1 MLASYFRLAFRLYK
15 AQRLFFLINLLGL
28 ITGVT
33 AFMLILIYVNH
44 EFSYDTFHQNAD
56 RTFRVYSKPQKQG
69 TGNSAAVTPA
79 PLAGFLSNRYHNV
92 ANTVRIVKADRSI
105 LSFNGQYFYEDRL
118 ILADPSFLQ
127 VFDFPLLAGDP
138 ETALRDLNSII
149 ITQSMAEK
157 YFGDANPLGK
167 VIGIDYNEKADLTV
181 TGVIHDVPHNSHFHF
196 DFLLPIGLTDLIIQK
211 GFLEDIRNTV
221 VYTYVYLNEG
231 QGEGELLPG
240 LDEASREYL
249 YDPFQDRVYAVQ
261 PIKSIH
267 LHSDHFGEFENNSSI
282 EFIQILTT
290 IAFAI
295 LLMAMF
301 NFINLSTAL
310 YQKRLPKIGM
320 LKTIGSSQSQL
331 IQMFC
336 MESLLMV
343 LLAIGLSTMI
353 IAILLPYFGMLVDR
367 NLAFPIKDAWFIP
380 GTLSLVAL
388 LAILAASYPSLFISG
403 QRPQTLLRGQSRK
416 GGITLKN
423 TLVICQFAVSV
434 ILLVAT
440 IAMRQQMDYIQN
452 RDLGFSREAL
462 LVLPVADKSDR
473 LHTERIKDEL
483 LRQSPV
489 LAASASSDLPGTM
502 KWVTSIYYNGLAA
515 NQTNPRMAFLYVDQ
529 DFLPTF
535 GIELV
540 EGRNFSAARNIDEP
554 REFIINEA
562 AAKSLG
568 WKNPV
573 SMQFATRMDGMG
585 TVIGV
590 MKDFHFKSVHSKI
603 EPLFLTRSN
612 TLSYVFLRIKPGD
625 FQETLGVVEKAWV
638 KVFPETPFDYF
649 FYDTFFEQLYSAE
662 KQFETLAFISAVVS
676 ILITCFG
683 LFGLTAYSTQERK
696 KEVAIRKVFGA
707 SVSDILLMLS
717 SSFFKIF
724 CVSMLIAVPASLLIV
739 DRWLGRF
746 EYRIEVKWWLF
757 LASGMILVIIS
768 LLVIS
773 QQAISAARTNPVK
786 GISHQ

>member
-1 MLASYFRLAFRLYK
+1 MLASYFKLTLRLYK
-15 AQRLFFLINLLGL
+15 AQRLFFVINLMGL
-28 ITGVT
+28 IIGVT
-33 AFMLILIYVNH
+33 AFMLIMIYVNH
-44 EFSYDTFHQNAD
+44 ELSYDKFHHNAD
-56 RTFRVYSKPQKQG
+56 RIFRVYSKPQKQG
-69 TGNSAAVTPA
+69 TGNSGASTPA

-105 LSFNGQYFYEDRL
+105 LSFGGQYFYEDRL
-118 ILADPSFLQ
+118 ILADPSFFQ
-127 VFDFPLLAGDP
+127 VFDFPLLVGDP
-138 ETALRDLNSII
+138 ETALRDPNSII

-196 DFLLPIGLTDLIIQK
+196 DFLLPISLTDIIVQK
-211 GFLEDIRNTV
+211 GFLEDMRSTV
-221 VYTYVYLNEG
+221 VYTYVYLNE
-231 QGEGELLPG
+231 GEGELLPG
-240 LDEASREYL
+240 LDEASKEYL
-249 YDPFQDRVYAVQ
+249 NDPFQNWVYAVQ

-267 LHSDHFGEFENNSSI
+267 LHSNHFGEFEKNSSI

-336 MESLLMV
+336 TESLFIV

-353 IAILLPYFGMLVDR
+353 VAILLPYFGMLVDR
-367 NLAFPIKDAWFIP
+367 NLVFPIKDAWFIP
-380 GTLSLVAL
+380 GILSLVAL

-403 QRPQTLLRGQSRK
+403 QRPQTLLRGQSRR

-434 ILLVAT
+434 TLLVAT
-440 IAMRQQMDYIQN
+440 IAMRQQMDYIQS
-452 RDLGFSREAL
+452 RDLGFSKEAL
-462 LVLPVADKSDR
+462 LVLPIADKSAR
-473 LHTERIKDEL
+473 PHSERIKEEL

-502 KWVTSIYYNGLAA
+502 KWVTSIHYNGLAA

-540 EGRNFSAARNIDEP
+540 EGRNFSTAGNIDEP

-562 AAKSLG
+562 AANSLG

-573 SMQFATRMDGMG
+573 GMQFATRMDGMG

-603 EPLFLTRSN
+603 EPLFLARSN
-612 TLSYVFLRIKPGD
+612 TLSYVFLRVRPGE
-625 FQETLGVVEKAWV
+625 FQETLSLVEKAWI
-638 KVFPETPFDYF
+638 KVFPEAPFDYF
-649 FYDTFFEQLYSAE
+649 FYDTFFEQLYSSE
-662 KQFETLAFISAVVS
+662 KQFETLAFISAFVS

-707 SVSDILLMLS
+707 SVSDILVMLA

-724 CVSMLIAVPASLLIV
+724 CASMLIAVPVSLLIV
-739 DRWLGRF
+739 DRWLSRF
-746 EYRIEVKWWLF
+746 EYRIEAKWWLF
-757 LASGMILVIIS
+757 LASGMILVVIS